1 MNNEKIVRFLKQA
14 GIKFLQDQT
23 QKYFTQAAIP
33 SGENEA
39 SVQNY
44 DYEVTPGSEYEDG
57 DAFVAD
63 LQKSLQ
69 AVIKKPSPE
78 MLLPLVFELTKQMG
92 RVVKFNEVQETK
104 RTEIIAKRD
113 ILIAHIEKEKAVLLK
128 YLEKSFDERKESFAK
143 LFTMADQALADQN
156 NERLALI
163 LNSINFIA
171 AESPFKA
178 LHSINDTQKALED
191 KKHTWD
197 F

>member
-1 MNNEKIVRFLKQA
+1 MNNEKIVCFLKQA

-23 QKYFTQAAIP
+23 QKYFTQTEIP
-33 SGENEA
+33 SRENEV

-44 DYEVTPGSEYEDG
+44 DYEVTPESEYEDG

-69 AVIKKPSPE
+69 SVVKNPSPE
-78 MLLPLVFELTKQMG
+78 MMLPLVLELTKQMG
-92 RVVKFNEVQETK
+92 RVVKFSAVQETK
-104 RTEIIAKRD
+104 RNEITAKRD
-113 ILIAHIEKEKAVLLK
+113 ILIAHIEKEKAILLD
-128 YLEKSFDERKESFAK
+128 YLEKSFDERKENFAK
-143 LFTMADQALADQN
+143 LFSMADQALASQN

-178 LHSINDTQKALED
+178 LHSINDTKKALED

>member
-1 MNNEKIVRFLKQA
+1 MNNEKIVCFLKQA
-14 GIKFLQDQT
+14 GIQFLQDQT
-23 QKYFTQAAIP
+23 QKYFTQAEIP
-33 SGENEA
+33 SRENEA

-69 AVIKKPSPE
+69 AVVKNPSPE
-78 MLLPLVFELTKQMG
+78 MMLPLVLELTKQMG
-92 RVVKFNEVQETK
+92 RVVKFSAVQETK
-104 RTEIIAKRD
+104 RNEITAKRD
-113 ILIAHIEKEKAVLLK
+113 ILIAHIEKEKAVLLD
-128 YLEKSFDERKESFAK
+128 YLEKSFDERKENFAK
-143 LFTMADQALADQN
+143 LFSMADQALASQN

-178 LHSINDTQKALED
+178 LLSINDTKKALED

>member
-1 MNNEKIVRFLKQA
+1 MNNEKIVCFLKQA
-14 GIKFLQDQT
+14 GIQFLQDQT
-23 QKYFTQAAIP
+23 QKYFTQAEIP
-33 SGENEA
+33 SRENEA

-69 AVIKKPSPE
+69 AVVKNPSPE
-78 MLLPLVFELTKQMG
+78 MMLPLVLELTKQMG
-92 RVVKFNEVQETK
+92 RVVKFSAVQETK
-104 RTEIIAKRD
+104 RNEITTKRD
-113 ILIAHIEKEKAVLLK
+113 ILIAHIEKEKAFLLD
-128 YLEKSFDERKESFAK
+128 YLEKSFDERKENFAK
-143 LFTMADQALADQN
+143 LFSMADQALASQN

-178 LHSINDTQKALED
+178 LLSINDTKKALED

>member
-1 MNNEKIVRFLKQA
+1 MNNEKIVCFLKQA
-14 GIKFLQDQT
+14 GIQFLQDQT
-23 QKYFTQAAIP
+23 QKYFTQAEMP
-33 SGENEA
+33 SRENEA

-69 AVIKKPSPE
+69 AVVKNPSPE
-78 MLLPLVFELTKQMG
+78 MMLPLVLELTKQMG
-92 RVVKFNEVQETK
+92 RVVKFSAVQETK
-104 RTEIIAKRD
+104 RNEITAKRD
-113 ILIAHIEKEKAVLLK
+113 ILIAHIEKEKAVLLD
-128 YLEKSFDERKESFAK
+128 YLEKSFDERKENFAK
-143 LFTMADQALADQN
+143 LFSMADQALASQN

-178 LHSINDTQKALED
+178 LLSINDTKKALED

>member
-1 MNNEKIVRFLKQA
+1 MNNEKIVCFLKQV
-14 GIKFLQDQT
+14 GIQFLQDQT
-23 QKYFTQAAIP
+23 QKYFTQAEIP
-33 SGENEA
+33 SRENEA

-69 AVIKKPSPE
+69 AVVKNPSPE
-78 MLLPLVFELTKQMG
+78 MMLPLVLELTKQMG
-92 RVVKFNEVQETK
+92 RVVKFSAVQETK
-104 RTEIIAKRD
+104 RNEITAKRD
-113 ILIAHIEKEKAVLLK
+113 ILIAHIEKEKAVLLD
-128 YLEKSFDERKESFAK
+128 YLEKSFDERKENFAK
-143 LFTMADQALADQN
+143 LFSMADQALASQN

-178 LHSINDTQKALED
+178 LLSINDTKKALED